1 MYKLEASTQFKK
13 DYKSLSESDV
23 KKVVTAL
30 GILEET
36 GTLPF
41 DKYLTHKLKGKYKD
55 NMEAHIRPDLLL
67 IWFEVV
73 ETTIKL
79 VRVGSHSDLF
89 GKKK

>member
-41 DKYLTHKLKGKYKD
+41 DKYLTHKLKGKYKN

>member
-13 DYKSLSESDV
+13 DYKSLSESDA
-23 KKVVTAL
+23 KKVLAAL
-30 GILEET
+30 DILQKT

-55 NMEAHIRPDLLL
+55 NIEAHIRPDLLL

-89 GKKK
+89 GKNR